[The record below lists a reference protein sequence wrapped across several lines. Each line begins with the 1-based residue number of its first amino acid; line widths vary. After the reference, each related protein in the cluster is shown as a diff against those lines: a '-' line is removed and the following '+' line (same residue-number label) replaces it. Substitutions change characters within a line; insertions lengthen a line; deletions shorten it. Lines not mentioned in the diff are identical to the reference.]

1 MLLWIRQALFP
12 IFSIPSNHAIR
23 SPASHIAR
31 CCFSLLHPI
40 LISLICEFE
49 CAVILRCMCFE
60 RHTNGYLTLWKFE
73 IMQISGHYIRCTFHT
88 HLNTQRH
95 SDVLS
100 SYDTSIVCRFYRL
113 FCFTRFSH
121 NSQYYRCF
129 LGIRQQLS
137 ASFSLF
143 LNSLIIKSLHH
154 LE

>member
-12 IFSIPSNHAIR
+12 IH
-23 SPASHIAR
+23 SHPTLGSHTT
-31 CCFSLLHPI
+31 CSSFSLLHPI

-49 CAVILRCMCFE
+49 CAVISWCMCFE

-73 IMQISGHYIRCTFHT
+73 IVQISGCHIHGSLQS

-95 SDVLS
+95 SDALS

-113 FCFTRFSH
+113 FCFTRISH

-129 LGIRQQLS
+129 LGLRQHLFTT
-137 ASFSLF
+137 FSPF
-143 LNSLIIKSLHH
+143 SVCH
-154 LE
+154 